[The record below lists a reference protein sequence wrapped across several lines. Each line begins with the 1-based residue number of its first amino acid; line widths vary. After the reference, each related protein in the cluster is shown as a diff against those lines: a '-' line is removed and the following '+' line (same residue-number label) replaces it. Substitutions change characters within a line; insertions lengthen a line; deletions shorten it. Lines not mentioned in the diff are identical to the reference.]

1 MHTRGVVHS
10 ILFHPLELII
20 AKVAPYHGA
29 CVVLRMAVVVVYHL
43 QENEASRHALWNGF
57 PAARGG
63 GDKEVY
69 INNALSNNHKG
80 TNEITSNFRC
90 GPLACSL
97 FLLFCQ
103 SEGRWFKSGA

>member
-1 MHTRGVVHS
+1 MAVV
-10 ILFHPLELII
+10 
-20 AKVAPYHGA
+20 
-29 CVVLRMAVVVVYHL
+29 VVVVYHL
-43 QENEASRHALWNGF
+43 RENEASRHALWNGF

-69 INNALSNNHKG
+69 INNVLSNNHKD

-97 FLLFCQ
+97 GFAFLPVRRALVQIRCLAARLYSRHKCALVTGKKAKKQ
-103 SEGRWFKSGA
+103 ISAYL